1 VKVSF
6 ILAFARQHLTKL
18 EAIVIIAAIV
28 GAALT
33 LAIGGLVRSDTIRMV
48 DASSSLSS
56 PYGELNSSSVVGYAD
71 NFSGWVPSSPNIQL
85 TTTPNSLVFQGVFQ
99 NVPTWTS
106 VVLLKNVNVN
116 VTSYPI
122 LNADVNVTTGVRYG
136 IRFFGQSFNGTQ
148 YSLWWEGSPLDHRPG
163 IGPESLRVNMQREAL
178 LATGVSIQIINKMEL
193 YVEDPPNSP
202 QSFRFTLIE
211 LSFEGYTLEMLSG
224 NQYRVI
230 YFDLKS
236 IPQSNSSWN
245 LEDIS
250 LGVTVQA
257 SPGSTFSIYL
267 FNGLGIYASSTA
279 TVIAYN
285 SLTSSSQ
292 YAFFPNVQLT
302 VFSELLPESNESLAF
317 VASTGTLQDISMNSV
332 NFTFLPATATP
343 SFSQQSLGL
352 YYLYFIFFLFLLPV
366 GIALLVFR
374 EFFSRKIVSKAGV
387 LVVLVAGLLCRIAL
401 AVTTAH
407 VFDTNVLLSSTR
419 GWFQFRNLQ
428 GGPGPTL
435 PLTYFLYW
443 VSYSPY
449 ALLQLAGF
457 QDAQLLGHAAGIVES
472 AFVKL
477 FPIIID
483 VLMYFLLFRFRPD
496 GVGFVW
502 AAFYYLNP
510 LAIFTSSVWGQYDAA
525 TTAFIAGGVYLMSR
539 QRYAHA
545 ALAFVVSGMVE
556 LVGFLPYTLLLLRTG
571 RARLYKTLVTIV
583 LALIP
588 VFVYPPE
595 TDLLLRVFLSSVGFL
610 HGQFSQAG
618 SYTLLG
624 SFPQLSIITQ
634 FRPLLIS
641 QMVIVAM
648 ASIDTYRNKMNTE
661 KLVFYLC
668 LSVVALLLFTSLL
681 ASWVWLVAICL
692 LYAGM
697 KGKSDL
703 GAFMLIFGTAVTF
716 VEVSNTTGSAY
727 LILGNL
733 GYPILPFVEA
743 IRNRLEIFTVMVTA
757 LTALVLFYLKYGS
770 SDPRQTIVRT
780 SAITLSL
787 YLLLYFWLGVYP
799 S

>member
-1 VKVSF
+1 
-6 ILAFARQHLTKL
+6 
-18 EAIVIIAAIV
+18 
-28 GAALT
+28 
-33 LAIGGLVRSDTIRMV
+33 MV
-48 DASSSLSS
+48 DASSSVSS

-71 NFSGWVPSSPNIQL
+71 NFSGWVSSSPNTQV
-85 TTTPNSLVFQGVFQ
+85 TPTPNSLVFQGVFQ

-106 VVLLKNVNVN
+106 VALFKNVNIN
-116 VTSYPI
+116 MASYPI
-122 LNADVNVTTGVRYG
+122 FNADVNVTTGVRYG

-163 IGPESLRVNMQREAL
+163 IGPESLRLNMQREAF
-178 LATGVSIQIINKMEL
+178 LATGASIQTISKMEL

-202 QSFRFTLIE
+202 QSFTFTLTK
-211 LSFEGYTLEMLSG
+211 LSFEGYTLETLSG
-224 NQYRVI
+224 NQYRAV
-230 YFDLKS
+230 YFDLKN
-236 IPQSNSSWN
+236 IPQENSSWS
-245 LEDIS
+245 LQDIS
-250 LGVTVQA
+250 LAVTVQA
-257 SPGSTFSIYL
+257 SPGSIFSIYL
-267 FNGLGIYASSTA
+267 FNGVGIYGTSTA
-279 TVIAYN
+279 SLISYN
-285 SLTSSSQ
+285 PLTASAQ
-292 YAFFPNVQLT
+292 YTFDPNVQLT
-302 VFSELLPESNESLAF
+302 VFPELLPVFNESIAF
-317 VASTGTLQDISMNSV
+317 VASKGTLQDISMNSV
-332 NFTFLPATATP
+332 IFTFLPATTP

-352 YYLYFIFFLFLLPV
+352 YYVYFIFFLFLLPIGV
-366 GIALLVFR
+366 AILVFR
-374 EFFSRKIVSKAGV
+374 EFLSRKLVSKTGVVVV
-387 LVVLVAGLLCRIAL
+387 LVVGVLCRIAL

-407 VFDTNVLLSSTR
+407 VFDMNVLLSSTR
-419 GWFQFRNLQ
+419 GWFQFRNPQ

-457 QDAQLLGHAAGIVES
+457 QDAHLLGHAAGMVES
-472 AFVKL
+472 VFVKL

-483 VLMYFLLFRFRPD
+483 ILMYFLLFRFRPD

-502 AAFYYLNP
+502 ATFYYLNP

-525 TTAFIAGGVYLMSR
+525 TMAFIAGGVYFMSR
-539 QRYAHA
+539 QRYARA

-556 LVGFLPYTLLLLRTG
+556 LVGFLPYIVLLLRVG
-571 RARLYKTLVTIV
+571 RARLYKTLATIA
-583 LALIP
+583 LAVVP

-595 TDLLLRVFLSSVGFL
+595 TDLLVRVFLSSAGFL

-641 QMVIVAM
+641 QVMIFAL
-648 ASIDTYRNKMNTE
+648 ASVDTYRKRMNAE
-661 KLVFYLC
+661 MLVFYLC
-668 LSVVALLLFTSLL
+668 LSAAALLLFTSLL
-681 ASWVWLVAICL
+681 ASWVWLVALCL
-692 LYAGM
+692 IYAGM

-703 GAFMLIFGTAVTF
+703 GAFMLVFGTAVTF

-733 GYPILPFVEA
+733 GYPIVPFIEA

-770 SDPRQTIVRT
+770 SDPRQTIIRT